1 MLKVS
6 IMQSARSQVFHQ
18 DLSSSTY
25 YVKDANNKRISLPVP
40 ERIKSNFH
48 HHFER
53 VSNKS
58 MQIHR
63 KHALSQIVGEAYAY
77 ACGVRAS
84 AATEQLRLKYSGI
97 EMVFYVKPETKS
109 LFFNLFKNVRQD
121 NYARGRWSVLS
132 ALVYYACLAAKP

>member
-6 IMQSARSQVFHQ
+6 IMQSARSQVFHP
-18 DLSSSTY
+18 DFSSSTY
-25 YVKDANNKRISLPVP
+25 YVKDTNNKRISISVP

-48 HHFER
+48 HQFER

-58 MQIHR
+58 MQMHR

-77 ACGVRAS
+77 ACGVRAP
-84 AATEQLRLKYSGI
+84 AATEQLRLQYNGT

-121 NYARGRWSVLS
+121 NYARGRWCVLS

>member
-6 IMQSARSQVFHQ
+6 IMQSARSQVFHP
-18 DLSSSTY
+18 DFSSSTY
-25 YVKDANNKRISLPVP
+25 YVKDTNNKRISISVP

-48 HHFER
+48 HQFER

-58 MQIHR
+58 MQMHR
-63 KHALSQIVGEAYAY
+63 KHALNQIVGEAYAY
-77 ACGVRAS
+77 TYGVRAS
-84 AATEQLRLKYSGI
+84 TATEQLRLKYSGY

-121 NYARGRWSVLS
+121 SYARERWNVMN